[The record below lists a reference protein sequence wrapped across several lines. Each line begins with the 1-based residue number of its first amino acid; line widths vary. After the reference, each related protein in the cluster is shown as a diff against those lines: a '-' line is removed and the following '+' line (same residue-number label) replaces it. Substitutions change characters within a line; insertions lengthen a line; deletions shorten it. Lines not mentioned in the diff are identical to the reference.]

1 MQTLHLLVILGWI
14 AYQTTAQ
21 PRWKLEFESG
31 TYSGDGEPPEVW
43 IKAFDPME
51 EGAITGKKVTESNV
65 KKSRVWKYKEETLL
79 LYLEHYQHQNHLINY
94 FTCKYP

>member
-43 IKAFDPME
+43 VKAFDPME
-51 EGAITGKKVTESNV
+51 EGIIAGKKVTESNV
-65 KKSRVWKYKEETLL
+65 KQS
-79 LYLEHYQHQNHLINY
+79 
-94 FTCKYP
+94 